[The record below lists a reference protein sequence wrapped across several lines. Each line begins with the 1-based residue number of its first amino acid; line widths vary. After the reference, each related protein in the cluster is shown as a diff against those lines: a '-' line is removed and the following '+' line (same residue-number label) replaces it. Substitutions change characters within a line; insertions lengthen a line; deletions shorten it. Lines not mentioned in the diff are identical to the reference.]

1 MLSQIKSFWSCSTF
15 LLIFMLISC
24 GASEN
29 SNFIYDQEDL
39 SLIAWKNKGGFETS
53 FPESNFSR
61 WGYIKGR
68 EVAIILYS
76 TSELAN
82 NFGQIAGQEQTE
94 IIEQSKTDS
103 DSGDSGS
110 FYGSKVER
118 TGCRGFS
125 GAALFRG
132 ECPRREP
139 IYTVFQIDGNALF
152 MFEPLRSEDNDLAA
166 QRLNELIIL
175 LNEKYKDKK

>member
-1 MLSQIKSFWSCSTF
+1 MLNQIKS
-15 LLIFMLISC
+15 LHGLIIFFISIVISC
-24 GASEN
+24 GVSAN
-29 SNFIYDQEDL
+29 SNLIYEKDDL
-39 SLIAWKNKGGFETS
+39 SLIGWKNKGGFQTE

-68 EVAIILYS
+68 EVAIILYD
-76 TSELAN
+76 TPELAS
-82 NFGQIAGQEQTE
+82 NFGQIAGHEQTE
-94 IIEQSKTDS
+94 IIEQNKTDS

-110 FYGSKVER
+110 FYGPKVEK

-139 IYTVFQIDGNALF
+139 LYTVFQINGNALF
-152 MFEPLRSEDNDLAA
+152 LFEPLRSEDNILASE
-166 QRLNELIIL
+166 RLNELIIL
-175 LNEKYKDKK
+175 LNEKYIDRK

>member
-1 MLSQIKSFWSCSTF
+1 MFNQIKSFLHLNL
-15 LLIFMLISC
+15 LLIAIFISC
-24 GASEN
+24 GVSEDYSFN
-29 SNFIYDQEDL
+29 YEQDDL
-39 SLIAWKNKGGFETS
+39 SLIGWKNKGGFETN
-53 FPESNFSR
+53 FPEADFSR
-61 WGYIKGR
+61 WGYVKGR

-76 TSELAN
+76 TPELAN
-82 NFGQIAGQEQTE
+82 NFGQIAGLEQTE

-110 FYGSKVER
+110 FYGPKVER

-139 IYTVFQIDGNALF
+139 LYTVFQIDGNALF
-152 MFEPLRSEDNDLAA
+152 MFEPLRSEDNVLAA
-166 QRLNELIIL
+166 ERLKELIIL
-175 LNEKYKDKK
+175 LNKKYKDKK